1 MLTATNRLQLQ
12 VATEKLFSHKKITI
26 PPMECAHKGDVTFNY
41 WKSIRLVFLF
51 FSWDKISY

>member
-1 MLTATNRLQLQ
+1 
-12 VATEKLFSHKKITI
+12 
-26 PPMECAHKGDVTFNY
+26 MECAHKGDVTFNY